1 VNVKTVA
8 FRRDLRIR
16 CLRSTIRATVQKVQ
30 FSVNSRASFFF
41 FGVTFHSDIC
51 DIPSHFYRGSR
62 LHGGASA
69 WSGSGRS
76 WIGRRALG
84 ATNGAEGHLR
94 RRSLKA
100 VTDSAEGHHRRFLS
114 LVSQRRGH
122 VSHTHWWGTEIFV
135 NHKGL

>member
-1 VNVKTVA
+1 MSK
-8 FRRDLRIR
+8 RLRFDEIFASAVSDR
-16 CLRSTIRATVQKVQ
+16 PSEQRFKKSNFWSTPEPL
-30 FSVNSRASFFF
+30 F

-122 VSHTHWWGTEIFV
+122 VSHTHWRGTEIFV